1 MKPTLLDRL
10 KPEYKAIINDSPLQY
25 TRESL
30 LMSLKESY
38 NILQLNLFDALNL
51 RDILKLENFE
61 IHTLDK
67 LFNEPEK
74 V

>member
-1 MKPTLLDRL
+1 MKPTLFDRL
-10 KPEYKAIINDSPLQY
+10 KPEYKEIINHSPLQY

-30 LMSLKESY
+30 LMSLKENY
-38 NILQLNLFDALNL
+38 NILQFTLFDALNL

>member
-1 MKPTLLDRL
+1 MKPTLFDRL
-10 KPEYKAIINDSPLQY
+10 KPEYKATINDSPLQY

-30 LMSLKESY
+30 LMSLKENY
-38 NILQLNLFDALNL
+38 NILQLTLFDALNL
-51 RDILKLENFE
+51 RDLLNLENFQ
-61 IHTLDK
+61 IKTLDQ

>member
-1 MKPTLLDRL
+1 MKPTLFDRL

-30 LMSLKESY
+30 LMSLKENY
-38 NILQLNLFDALNL
+38 NILQLTLFDALNL
-51 RDILKLENFE
+51 RDLLNLQNFE
-61 IHTLDK
+61 IYTLDQ

>member
-1 MKPTLLDRL
+1 MKPTLFDRL
-10 KPEYKAIINDSPLQY
+10 KPEYKGIINNSSLEY

-38 NILQLNLFDALNL
+38 NILQLTLFDALNI

-61 IHTLDK
+61 IYTLDK

>member
-1 MKPTLLDRL
+1 MKPTLFDRL
-10 KPEYKAIINDSPLQY
+10 KPEYKAIINHYPLEY

-38 NILQLNLFDALNL
+38 NILQLTLFDALNL